1 MPPGIRPAFV
11 RGGYSA
17 YLVCA
22 VVFRLERMWDLTFY
36 LLRAMQCITNFFQ
49 RVPEAGG
56 PWLWK
61 VPRLFEPRIAS
72 HEEAKH
78 VGGSER
84 AHTAAL
90 AADSLNTLTGR
101 GAGGDRWR
109 PMTNGADKT
118 EKWTAKAYVNY
129 TQADLA
135 VHILGPLKTKD
146 EDKRVKVVIPGGHA
160 LVSTVVE
167 TATGKQH
174 FARNFGS
181 NIGTK
186 GIVFAGIVGFVPQ
199 QAEPAPPVPPLSQG
213 SVASSYQRG
222 PRTRASLQRERLQ
235 NLNDAYLKM
244 HEEPFECLVLGE
256 RKWGANAWGINPS
269 VIMRLFTYLRS
280 RLFPIFARKTT

>member
-1 MPPGIRPAFV
+1 MLPGIRPAFV

-17 YLVCA
+17 YLVGA
-22 VVFRLERMWDLTFY
+22 VVFRLERVWNFTFY
-36 LLRAMQCITNFFQ
+36 LVRAMQCITNFFQ

-56 PWLWK
+56 P
-61 VPRLFEPRIAS
+61 
-72 HEEAKH
+72 
-78 VGGSER
+78 
-84 AHTAAL
+84 
-90 AADSLNTLTGR
+90 
-101 GAGGDRWR
+101 
-109 PMTNGADKT
+109 
-118 EKWTAKAYVNY
+118 
-129 TQADLA
+129 
-135 VHILGPLKTKD
+135 
-146 EDKRVKVVIPGGHA
+146 
-160 LVSTVVE
+160 TVVE

-244 HEEPFECLVLGE
+244 HEEPFECLVELLDIKQAE
-256 RKWGANAWGINPS
+256 LDSVFAMKPAKRRKLQACFN
-269 VIMRLFTYLRS
+269 LL
-280 RLFPIFARKTT
+280 ARCDG